1 MNQNTFWLKLS
12 ALKFFFLVMAS
23 PLRPFD
29 REALSRSAE
38 KWRRAHPKAAPK
50 SISRRERLTSK
61 SARSAFSALL
71 LKQQDPAWE
80 LLLACGVAAGR
91 TVGARLADWV
101 TWARSARS
109 ATVTVSSA
117 SPVRRQGKI
126 GWRHVQQ
133 GRIAMAHRQSRSKGL
148 QTEKGSGMSS
158 THRSRWPWKDSTS
171 SRVTSTSS
179 SATGSRTTTSVPVV
193 VAPKMDAELVELAD
207 TRPELLMR
215 FLISVRVE
223 SLADVRGLW
232 GSSSDFLQELED
244 FSGAKMFADLTM
256 QMATFWTTANAKAL
270 SYHKRLVRAL
280 VQDRQSSDRA
290 PPTMHAEAPVLAS
303 SIPSRVKRLVA
314 TGLPGPPATTVA
326 LADVLSL
333 EQLGVTWET
342 LEDAVILQGTKD
354 VVLANASRLGLGRLS
369 ALIAAYRR
377 WKRYAIEAGVE
388 VNKPLPI
395 QVALFLKKVSQG
407 GPTAASSQYQA
418 MLWWQ
423 RCMGAELP
431 MEHWLVT
438 PWRLHNASHQGA
450 QATELPPWE
459 FLNLLR
465 WTATLQG
472 THQLLASFMIMVAV
486 ACVRYEHV
494 QRSQFIRKHDGW
506 LEFFCRQGKSRKQGT
521 RPGFAWSVPDIQWK
535 GYSLCAVL
543 ADYFRNEALSELFL
557 IPALELQSEDL
568 WEVTRSTPLILNKPM
583 SRGRFLELL
592 RGSLMQI
599 NVDPQ
604 SAARAQYNRLR
615 RFLPTAGNVV
625 QLQPMEMQAVGNW
638 TDIPAWGGGEPG
650 ATKPRAVMH
659 MGLHYAGDKVSRS
672 FIVKAHVLKVFMSL
686 FRRRQGE
693 FALDEQGLLIRG
705 SWEWPEVSAM
715 FELYKAEFDE
725 VQPPDPLPA
734 PSSSLE
740 EDKDLVVLDVV
751 PAPGPEL
758 PVEHPELAQDRD
770 AEDSEDR
777 CSVADSDSSQSAS
790 DISAEGHD
798 LLDRI
803 TDAMDFSESQWL
815 QQGAKLHLVRRR
827 LPKATGYLGA
837 EMPPLPS
844 HHERVVLGLIL
855 WCMIAPASVVWHEC
869 LVALWL
875 RWRSTPDGNIKGK
888 SA

>member
-1 MNQNTFWLKLS
+1 
-12 ALKFFFLVMAS
+12 
-23 PLRPFD
+23 
-29 REALSRSAE
+29 
-38 KWRRAHPKAAPK
+38 
-50 SISRRERLTSK
+50 
-61 SARSAFSALL
+61 
-71 LKQQDPAWE
+71 
-80 LLLACGVAAGR
+80 
-91 TVGARLADWV
+91 
-101 TWARSARS
+101 
-109 ATVTVSSA
+109 
-117 SPVRRQGKI
+117 
-126 GWRHVQQ
+126 
-133 GRIAMAHRQSRSKGL
+133 
-148 QTEKGSGMSS
+148 
-158 THRSRWPWKDSTS
+158 
-171 SRVTSTSS
+171 
-179 SATGSRTTTSVPVV
+179 
-193 VAPKMDAELVELAD
+193 MDAELVELAD

-244 FSGAKMFADLTM
+244 FSGEKMSADLTM

-280 VQDRQSSDRA
+280 VQDRQSSYRA
-290 PPTMHAEAPVLAS
+290 PPTMHAEPPVLAS

-326 LADVLSL
+326 LAAVDPYTQEEAKKKTKLDTLFQIALEDVLSL

-423 RCMGAELP
+423 KSMGAELP

-438 PWRLHNASHQGA
+438 PWRLHNAGHQGA

-521 RPGFAWSVPDIQWK
+521 RPGYAWSVPDIQWK

-543 ADYFRNEALSELFL
+543 ADYFRNEALSDLFL

-583 SRGRFLELL
+583 SRGRFLELF

-638 TDIPAWGGGEPG
+638 TDIPAGGGGEPG
-650 ATKPRAVMH
+650 ATKPRAVMN

-672 FIVKAHVLKVFMSL
+672 FIVKAHVMKVFMSL

-693 FALDEQGLLIRG
+693 FALDEHGLLIRG

-715 FELYKAEFDE
+715 FELYKAEFEE

-751 PAPGPEL
+751 HAPGPEL
-758 PVEHPELAQDRD
+758 PVEHPELAQDRE
-770 AEDSEDR
+770 AEDSEER

-798 LLDRI
+798 LLDI
-803 TDAMDFSESQWL
+803 VTDTMDFSESQWL
-815 QQGAKLHLVRRR
+815 QQGAKLHLVRETTAEGHWVPWCRDAPFAQPPR
-827 LPKATGYLGA
+827 KSGTGFDTLVHDRTCQRCLARMPRSLMAALA
-837 EMPPLPS
+837 E
-844 HHERVVLGLIL
+844 HAG
-855 WCMIAPASVVWHEC
+855 WQY
-869 LVALWL
+869 
-875 RWRSTPDGNIKGK
+875 
-888 SA
+888 

>member
-1 MNQNTFWLKLS
+1 
-12 ALKFFFLVMAS
+12 
-23 PLRPFD
+23 
-29 REALSRSAE
+29 
-38 KWRRAHPKAAPK
+38 
-50 SISRRERLTSK
+50 
-61 SARSAFSALL
+61 
-71 LKQQDPAWE
+71 
-80 LLLACGVAAGR
+80 
-91 TVGARLADWV
+91 
-101 TWARSARS
+101 
-109 ATVTVSSA
+109 
-117 SPVRRQGKI
+117 
-126 GWRHVQQ
+126 
-133 GRIAMAHRQSRSKGL
+133 
-148 QTEKGSGMSS
+148 
-158 THRSRWPWKDSTS
+158 
-171 SRVTSTSS
+171 
-179 SATGSRTTTSVPVV
+179 
-193 VAPKMDAELVELAD
+193 MDAELVELAD

-244 FSGAKMFADLTM
+244 FSGEKMSADLTM

-280 VQDRQSSDRA
+280 VQDRQSSYRA
-290 PPTMHAEAPVLAS
+290 PPTMHAEPPVLAS

-326 LADVLSL
+326 LAAVDPYTQKEAKKKTKLDTLFQIALEDVLSL
-333 EQLGVTWET
+333 EQLGVTWEA

-395 QVALFLKKVSQG
+395 QVALFLKKVRQG

-423 RCMGAELP
+423 KSMGAELP

-438 PWRLHNASHQGA
+438 PWRLHNAGHQGA

-465 WTATLQG
+465 WTSTLQG

-494 QRSQFIRKHDGW
+494 QRSHFIRKHDGW

-521 RPGFAWSVPDIQWK
+521 RPGYAWSVPDIQWK

-543 ADYFRNEALSELFL
+543 ADYFRNEALSDLFL

-583 SRGRFLELL
+583 SRGRFLELF

-638 TDIPAWGGGEPG
+638 TDIPAGGE
-650 ATKPRAVMH
+650 
-659 MGLHYAGDKVSRS
+659 VS
-672 FIVKAHVLKVFMSL
+672 LGPPNL
-686 FRRRQGE
+686 
-693 FALDEQGLLIRG
+693 EQL
-705 SWEWPEVSAM
+705 
-715 FELYKAEFDE
+715 
-725 VQPPDPLPA
+725 
-734 PSSSLE
+734 
-740 EDKDLVVLDVV
+740 
-751 PAPGPEL
+751 
-758 PVEHPELAQDRD
+758 
-770 AEDSEDR
+770 
-777 CSVADSDSSQSAS
+777 
-790 DISAEGHD
+790 
-798 LLDRI
+798 
-803 TDAMDFSESQWL
+803 
-815 QQGAKLHLVRRR
+815 
-827 LPKATGYLGA
+827 
-837 EMPPLPS
+837 
-844 HHERVVLGLIL
+844 
-855 WCMIAPASVVWHEC
+855 
-869 LVALWL
+869 
-875 RWRSTPDGNIKGK
+875 
-888 SA
+888 